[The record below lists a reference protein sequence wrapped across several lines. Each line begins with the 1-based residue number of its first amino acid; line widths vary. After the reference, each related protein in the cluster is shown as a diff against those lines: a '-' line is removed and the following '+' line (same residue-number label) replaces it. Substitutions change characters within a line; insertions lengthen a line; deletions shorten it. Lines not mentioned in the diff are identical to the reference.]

1 MDILTSQEYSKKK
14 IEFLYESDDW
24 KVETSPMDEYGT
36 YVKTYI
42 CTNGNVLTEVNR
54 PVYETVD
61 VEVKGVKTQVQV
73 KLFESEMF
81 SNKWGSVF
89 TYEKF

>member
-1 MDILTSQEYSKKK
+1 MTILTQKEYEAKK
-14 IEFLYESDDW
+14 IELLHEADDW
-24 KVETSPMDEYGT
+24 KVETSPMDEYGK

-42 CTNGNVLTEVNR
+42 CDNGNVITEVNR
-54 PVYETVD
+54 PIYETVD

>member
-1 MDILTSQEYSKKK
+1 MTILTNKEYEAKK
-14 IEFLYESDDW
+14 IELLHRADDW

-42 CTNGNVLTEVNR
+42 CDNGDVITEVNR

-61 VEVKGVKTQVQV
+61 IEVKGVKTQVQV

-81 SNKWGSVF
+81 SNKWGSVY
-89 TYEKF
+89 TYQKF

>member
-1 MDILTSQEYSKKK
+1 MMILSQKEYEAKK
-14 IEFLYESDDW
+14 IEFLREADDW
-24 KVETSPMDEYGT
+24 KVETSQMDEYGK

-42 CTNGNVLTEVNR
+42 CDNGNVLTEVNR
-54 PVYETVD
+54 PVYETVEI
-61 VEVKGVKTQVQV
+61 EVKGVKCKAQV

-89 TYEKF
+89 TYDKF

>member
-1 MDILTSQEYSKKK
+1 MTILTSKEYEAKK
-14 IEFLYESDDW
+14 IELLHEANDW
-24 KVETSPMDEYGT
+24 KVETSPMDEYGQ

-42 CTNGNVLTEVNR
+42 CDNGNVITEVNR

-61 VEVKGVKTQVQV
+61 VEVKGVKMQVQV

-81 SNKWGSVF
+81 SNKWGSV
-89 TYEKF
+89 YSYQKF

>member
-1 MDILTSQEYSKKK
+1 MNILTNKEYLKKK
-14 IEFLYESDDW
+14 TDFLNQAKDW
-24 KVETSPMDEYGT
+24 RVETSPMDKYGK

-42 CTNGNVLTEVNR
+42 CDNGNVLTEVNS
-54 PVYETVD
+54 PIYEKVE
-61 VEVKGVKTQVQV
+61 VEVKGVKLQTQV

-81 SNKWGSVF
+81 SNKWPSVY

>member
-1 MDILTSQEYSKKK
+1 MKILTSKEYSAK
-14 IEFLYESDDW
+14 IIQFLQQADDW
-24 KVETSPMDEYGT
+24 KVETSPMDEYGV

-42 CTNGNVLTEVNR
+42 CSNGNVLTEVNR
-54 PVYETVD
+54 PVYETVE
-61 VEVKGVKTQVQV
+61 VEVRGVKVQVPV

-81 SNKWGSVF
+81 SNKFGSVL

>member
-1 MDILTSQEYSKKK
+1 MDILTNKEYAQKK
-14 IEFLYESDDW
+14 IDFLHEAGDW
-24 KVETSPMDEYGT
+24 RVETSPMDEYGT

-42 CTNGNVLTEVNR
+42 CNNGNVLTEVNR

-61 VEVKGVKTQVQV
+61 VVVKGVKVQTQV

-81 SNKWGSVF
+81 SNKFSSVY

>member
-1 MDILTSQEYSKKK
+1 MNILNSKEYSKKK
-14 IEFLYESDDW
+14 LEFLKEADDW

-42 CTNGNVLTEVNR
+42 CSNGNVLTEVNR
-54 PVYETVD
+54 PVYETVE
-61 VEVKGVKTQVQV
+61 VEVKGVKVKVQV

>member
-1 MDILTSQEYSKKK
+1 MIILSSKEYEQKK
-14 IEFLYESDDW
+14 IELLHEADDW
-24 KVETSPMDEYGT
+24 KVETNPMDEYGT

-42 CTNGNVLTEVNR
+42 CNNGNVITEVNR
-54 PVYETVD
+54 PVYETAE
-61 VEVKGVKTQVQV
+61 VEIKGVKCQVQV

-89 TYEKF
+89 KYDKF

>member
-1 MDILTSQEYSKKK
+1 MTILTSKEYEAKK
-14 IEFLYESDDW
+14 IELLHEANDW

-42 CTNGNVLTEVNR
+42 CDNGNIITEVNR

-61 VEVKGVKTQVQV
+61 IEVKGVKTQAQV

>member
-1 MDILTSQEYSKKK
+1 MDIRSTQEYNKAK
-14 IEFLYESDDW
+14 IEFLQRSDDW
-24 KVETSPMDEYGT
+24 KVETSPMDEYGQ

-42 CTNGNVLTEVNR
+42 CSNGDVLTEVNR

-61 VEVKGVKTQVQV
+61 VEVRGLKMQVQV

-81 SNKWGSVF
+81 SNRFSSIY

>member
-1 MDILTSQEYSKKK
+1 MIILNHKEYEQKK
-14 IEFLYESDDW
+14 IELLHEADDW
-24 KVETSPMDEYGT
+24 KVETSLMDEYGT

-42 CTNGNVLTEVNR
+42 CSNGNIITEVNR
-54 PVYETVD
+54 PVYETAE
-61 VEVKGVKTQVQV
+61 VEVKGVKCQVQV

-89 TYEKF
+89 KYDKF

>member
-1 MDILTSQEYSKKK
+1 MTILTHAEYEAKK
-14 IEFLYESDDW
+14 IELLHEAEDW
-24 KVETSPMDEYGT
+24 KVETSPIDEYGT

-42 CTNGNVLTEVNR
+42 CDNGNVITEVNR
-54 PVYETVD
+54 PVYETAE
-61 VEVKGVKTQVQV
+61 VEVKGVKMDVQV

-89 TYEKF
+89 TYDKF

>member
-1 MDILTSQEYSKKK
+1 MTILTSKEYNEKKMA
-14 IEFLYESDDW
+14 FLNDADSW
-24 KVETSPMDEYGT
+24 RVETSPMDEYGC
-36 YVKTYI
+36 YVKTYL
-42 CTNGNVLTEVNR
+42 CDNGNVITEVNR
-54 PVYETVD
+54 PVYETAE
-61 VEVKGVKTQVQV
+61 VEVKGVKVTVQI

>member
-1 MDILTSQEYSKKK
+1 MTILTSKEYDAKK
-14 IEFLYESDDW
+14 IELLHEANDW
-24 KVETSPMDEYGT
+24 KVETSPMDEYGQ

-42 CTNGNVLTEVNR
+42 CDNGNVITEVNR

-61 VEVKGVKTQVQV
+61 IEVKGVKMQVQV

-81 SNKWGSVF
+81 SNKWGSV
-89 TYEKF
+89 YSYQKF